1 MIDTTNAKWDFSKEE
16 KYVIKWFDD
25 NGFKGKIIKQ
35 YVSKTIFEIEK
46 DNIVDKFELPQG
58 IVFHN
63 ISSYMKQ
70 FQKKLGYDMWI
81 KQIETIK
88 KRALEMTFKYYAVM
102 QGGIVSGFGSK
113 A

>member
-16 KYVIKWFDD
+16 EYVIKWFND
-25 NGFKGKIIKQ
+25 NGFNGKVIKQ
-35 YVSKTIFEIEK
+35 CVTKTIFEIEK

-70 FQKKLGYDMWI
+70 FQKNWDMI
-81 KQIETIK
+81 CELHELRQLK
-88 KRALEMTFKYYAVM
+88 K
-102 QGGIVSGFGSK
+102 GH
-113 A
+113 